1 MGLLTYTDLKKTVKM
16 MKKIIAIYNA
26 NGSLLGEMRYVFDKV
41 FLKKHCALCD
51 ITHGMSYKAKT
62 TWLEQVERF
71 PIPIETLHLDEI
83 SDDIRQ
89 VVVDKV
95 PCVVMIEGDS
105 INIVMRNC
113 RLVIVSRI
121 NFLRN

>member
-1 MGLLTYTDLKKTVKM
+1 MQ
-16 MKKIIAIYNA
+16 KIIGIYNA

-51 ITHGMSYKAKT
+51 ITHGISYKAKT

-71 PIPIETLHLDEI
+71 PIPIKTLHLDEI

-89 VVVDKV
+89 VVADKV
-95 PCVVMIEGDS
+95 PCVVMVKDDS
-105 INIVMRNC
+105 IDIVMNNEELQAC
-113 RLVIVSRI
+113 DSNPEQFFERLRVSI
-121 NFLRN
+121 NRV

>member
-1 MGLLTYTDLKKTVKM
+1 
-16 MKKIIAIYNA
+16 MKKIIGIYNA

-89 VVVDKV
+89 VVADKV
-95 PCVVMIEGDS
+95 PCVVMLEGDS
-105 INIVMRNC
+105 INIVMSDEELQAC
-113 RLVIVSRI
+113 DSDPHLFFERLRVNVDEV
-121 NFLRN
+121 